1 MIKKRCQSYLF
12 TLSVDLASLVLQKG
26 RMGRSPRVE
35 YEGAIYHLMSRGN
48 RQEPVFLD
56 DLDSRMF
63 LELLEEACGRT
74 GWRVHAYV

>member
-1 MIKKRCQSYLF
+1 MSREGEKVSYLF

-56 DLDSRMF
+56 DLDSKKMRSS
-63 LELLEEACGRT
+63 EEGD
-74 GWRVHAYV
+74 GLVGSEEY

>member
-1 MIKKRCQSYLF
+1 MSYLF

-56 DLDSRMF
+56 DLDSKKMRSS
-63 LELLEEACGRT
+63 EEGD
-74 GWRVHAYV
+74 GLVGSEEY

>member
-1 MIKKRCQSYLF
+1 
-12 TLSVDLASLVLQKG
+12 
-26 RMGRSPRVE
+26 MGRSPRVE

-63 LELLEEACGRT
+63 LELWEEAWMAGACLCFDGQPLSS
-74 GWRVHAYV
+74 VD